1 VILRPELQNKIL
13 KTNYNTQDQPISSS
27 PFLAFALVF
36 ISAEFTHLFLFS
48 PDHLVILHNFNY
60 VMKRVL
66 PIFSLLFF
74 IFQVEIGIAQTF
86 TQTIRGK
93 VIDADSKSILFGANV
108 ILLNSDTLIG
118 AASDVD
124 GKFRL
129 EKIPVGR
136 RSLKATCIGYEEV
149 VLNNIIVTSAKEI
162 ILTIELHEK
171 VYTSEVVEVVAKT
184 DKTKA
189 NNELTTVSSRSFQAE
204 ETGRYAGSRSDPSR
218 MVANYAGVSSG
229 NDARNDIIVRGNSPL
244 GVLWRMEGVDI
255 PSPNHFSAQGATGGP
270 ISMLNNNILGSSD
283 FLTGAFPAEYGNKT
297 AAVFDI
303 KLRNGNNEKN
313 EYTGQIGI
321 NGIEL
326 GAEGPIS
333 KKQGNSY
340 LINYRYS
347 TLEVFNKLGIRFGVS
362 ASPQYQ
368 DVSFKVNIP
377 TQRKGTFTVWGIGGI
392 SKLSL
397 LDSER
402 KSGDW
407 SYISKGENLVFK
419 TSMGA
424 GGVSH
429 LYFFNTHASG
439 KLSLSMSGTD
449 LYAYIDTLS
458 LAAPTPF
465 TTYKNKSTEANYIA
479 NYTFSNKINARHL
492 IKIGVT
498 YQTIYFNANS
508 TVFHPEYGM
517 YINQLNV
524 KNSLAGLV
532 QGFAHWQFRPTD
544 RITLNTGLHYQQ
556 FLLNSSSAVEPRFG
570 INVKLTP
577 KQSISFGYGMHSQM
591 QPTIYYFYESYI
603 PATNT
608 YDRSNRKLDLS
619 RSQHAVFSYDYN
631 FAKDFRFKLESYY
644 QYLYNVPV
652 EKNYNSSFSMINVG
666 NALEGIPLVDSLENK
681 GNGKNSGI
689 EFTLEKFFSKH
700 YYFLSTTSLYQSRY
714 KGSDGIEHA
723 TSYDGGYVFNV
734 LAGYELGLGKQKNK
748 SMSIDLKYTQAGG
761 NRYTPIDL
769 EQSNLQGK
777 TVLFDNEAFSKKL
790 KDYSRFDIKISYK
803 TNRKKTSQSIFIVV
817 ENIFDTQ
824 NILRESYNKELQA
837 VQKEYQLGLFPYG
850 GYRIEF

>member
-1 VILRPELQNKIL
+1 
-13 KTNYNTQDQPISSS
+13 
-27 PFLAFALVF
+27 
-36 ISAEFTHLFLFS
+36 
-48 PDHLVILHNFNY
+48 
-60 VMKRVL
+60 MKRGVL
-66 PIFSLLFF
+66 LLIILFF
-74 IFQVEIGIAQTF
+74 ILPSQKVNAQTY

-93 VIDADSKSILFGANV
+93 VIDADSKSILFGANI

-118 AASDVD
+118 AATDVD

-129 EKIPVGR
+129 EHIPVGR
-136 RSLKATCIGYEEV
+136 RSLKATCVGYEEAI
-149 VLNNIIVTSAKEI
+149 LNNIIVTSAKEI

-171 VYTSEVVEVVAKT
+171 MYTSEVVEVVVKT

-244 GVLWRMEGVDI
+244 GVLWRMEGIDI

-313 EYTGQIGI
+313 EYTGQVGI

-333 KKQGNSY
+333 KKQGSSY

-377 TQRKGTFTVWGIGGI
+377 TEHRGTFTVWGIGGI

-407 SYISKGENLVFK
+407 SYISKGENLGFQ

-439 KLSLSMSGTD
+439 KLSLSTSGTD

-458 LAAPTPF
+458 LAAPAPF
-465 TTYKNKSTEANYIA
+465 TTYKNKSVEANYIA
-479 NYTFSNKINARHL
+479 NYTFTNKINARHL
-492 IKIGVT
+492 VKIGAT
-498 YQTIYFNANS
+498 YQTIYFNAS
-508 TVFHPEYGM
+508 SMVYRPQFGK
-517 YINQLNV
+517 YISQLNV
-524 KNSLAGLV
+524 KNSTAGLV
-532 QGFAHWQFRPTD
+532 QGFAHWQFRATD
-544 RITLNTGLHYQQ
+544 KITLNTGIHYQQ
-556 FLLNSSSAVEPRFG
+556 FLLNNSSALEPRFG
-570 INVKLTP
+570 MNMKLTP
-577 KQSISFGYGMHSQM
+577 KQSLNLGYGMHSQM
-591 QPTIYYFYESYI
+591 QPTIYYFYESYA

-608 YDRSNRKLDLS
+608 YDRSNRHLDLS
-619 RSQHAVFSYDYN
+619 RSQHAILGYDYN
-631 FAKDFRFKLESYY
+631 FAKNFRFKFESYY

-652 EKNYNSSFSMINVG
+652 EKNYRSSFSMINVG

-681 GNGKNSGI
+681 GNGRNYGA
-689 EFTLEKFFSKH
+689 EFTIEKFFSRH
-700 YYFLSTTSLYQSRY
+700 YYFLTTTSLYQSRY
-714 KGSDGIEHA
+714 KGSDGVEHA
-723 TSYDGGYVFNV
+723 TSYDGGYVFNA
-734 LAGYELGLGKQKNK
+734 LAGYELELGAKKNRAL
-748 SMSIDLKYTQAGG
+748 SLDLKYTQAGG

-777 TVLFDNEAFSKKL
+777 AVLIDQEAFSKKL
-790 KDYSRFDIKISYK
+790 KDYSRFDIKLSYK

-824 NILRESYNKELQA
+824 NILRESYNQELQS